1 MSISPFPNM
10 LSLVSEMKG
19 LAVGRMFFWRFRIC
33 YSSPSTKAQLVLF
46 LAHFLV
52 PSWGGSPSCLPGD
65 IFIQRVQ
72 SPCKIK
78 TPQFSRQILTQAVTL
93 VYFSNSQ
100 CLQAQQAN
108 KSGYR
113 KLLWCLKPLFVLCS
127 SCLFPIVWG
136 WLVKKHSAV
145 DKAKGFYRIQSHFTF
160 PLEEFILIVF

>member
-1 MSISPFPNM
+1 MPQNLEDGDYLFRWSFLLFPRCCP
-10 LSLVSEMKG
+10 LSVKRKGWRQCVCVWRGASEDLG
-19 LAVGRMFFWRFRIC
+19 LG
-33 YSSPSTKAQLVLF
+33 YSSLSTKAQLVLF
-46 LAHFLV
+46 LALFLV
-52 PSWGGSPSCLPGD
+52 PSWCGSPSCLPGD

-127 SCLFPIVWG
+127 WCLLPIVWG
-136 WLVKKHSAV
+136 
-145 DKAKGFYRIQSHFTF
+145 
-160 PLEEFILIVF
+160 